1 MIIRIH
7 IPMLPIDGN
16 TRNIEVVL
24 TPAIGI
30 EVVPTPAPP

>member
-1 MIIRIH
+1 MNIRNH
-7 IPMLPIDGN
+7 GHVASRFLPL
-16 TRNIEVVL
+16 IEVVP